1 MKEWMSEEIVET
13 LQLVQ
18 NDAGIFLK
26 DVVNFV
32 CWWFAGM
39 PVNELWQEQPFG
51 CTSVLFNYIMATI
64 HGFVIP
70 RTSGT

>member
-18 NDAGIFLK
+18 NDAGIFFK
-26 DVVNFV
+26 DAVNFV

-39 PVNELWQEQPFG
+39 PV
-51 CTSVLFNYIMATI
+51 TSYDESKVLVVRQFSLT
-64 HGFVIP
+64 
-70 RTSGT
+70 T